1 MDYHS
6 VCDLFFLNIN
16 PVMLAATTQAGLL
29 LGIIIVVLLVI
40 CFFISGAEVAFFS
53 LTNKDINLLKT
64 KQDKGWRRIANLL
77 EEPRNLLASLM
88 VANILVKIAII
99 IVSNVLIDEVLIL
112 EDNLRWLKFLVKV
125 VLISFIIILFGE
137 ILPKVRANQNNLRFA
152 YESSYL
158 VEILNYVFGKLGDF
172 LIMVS
177 EKAEKSFGAKDSKSE
192 SREKIDR
199 AIKSTVTEVDEQK
212 ILAGIYKFGDI
223 TVKQVMRIRLD
234 VSGVD
239 VSLNFE
245 QLKQKM
251 GELQYSRLPVYKEN
265 LDNIVGII
273 HTKDIIAYLNEPAD
287 FEWQQLLRPP
297 YFVHETKQI
306 QDLLTEFQTKRIHFA
321 VVVDE
326 FGGTSGIVT
335 LEDIIEEI
343 VGDIRDEFDTE
354 DNKNRKI
361 DNETYIFEG
370 KTMIN
375 DVCRQMELPE
385 DTFDVVR
392 GESDSLGGLILEIA
406 GKIPAVN
413 EVITSGDFEFEILE
427 VEKTR
432 IQTVKVRIKNR

>member
-1 MDYHS
+1 
-6 VCDLFFLNIN
+6 
-16 PVMLAATTQAGLL
+16 MLAATTQAGLL

-40 CFFISGAEVAFFS
+40 CFFISGAEIAFFS

-177 EKAEKSFGAKDSKSE
+177 EKVEKSFGAKDSKSE

>member
-40 CFFISGAEVAFFS
+40 CFFISGAEIAFFS

-177 EKAEKSFGAKDSKSE
+177 EKVEKSFGAKDSKSE

-297 YFVHETKQI
+297 YFVLETKQI

-354 DNKNRKI
+354 ENKNRKI